1 MILTEAEVTPEMSQY
16 TLSLVASFGALA
28 GALVPFLKDWRKEH
42 LRKPN
47 EASKYFED
55 LANTLSAVVHEL
67 KKKSVPRIDGT
78 HLNGLLQTFEEKVN
92 PLSPA
97 KLPSKLKGTL
107 LGAAK
112 AAKTLDAWA
121 LAQIQLDD
129 KQRELLL
136 ANLERAAGTCK
147 TLAANFREDA

>member
-1 MILTEAEVTPEMSQY
+1 MNPDTMN
-16 TLSLVASFGALA
+16 LVLSFGTLA
-28 GALVPFLKDWRKEH
+28 GALLPFLKDWRKEH

-67 KKKSVPRIDGT
+67 KERRVPRIDGT

-92 PLSPA
+92 PISPA
-97 KLPSKLKGTL
+97 KLPSKLQGTL

-121 LAQIQLDD
+121 LDQIHLDD
-129 KQRELLL
+129 EQRQLLL

-147 TLAANFREDA
+147 KLAARFRQDA